1 MTPPSVA
8 EQVARPTPHLLE
20 VVNAL
25 QCQRQVREVYVILTG
40 VPEDLLQE
48 GLVDLQLGGG
58 RRREGG
64 REGGRERGR
73 GGGGG
78 GREGGTN
85 SLSAYLCSP
94 IMHTTEC
101 G

>member
-1 MTPPSVA
+1 MA
-8 EQVARPTPHLLE
+8 EQVARPTPHFLE
-20 VVNAL
+20 VINAL
-25 QCQRQVREVYVILTG
+25 QCQRQVREVDVILTG

-48 GLVDLQLGGG
+48 GLVGQLGWGEE
-58 RRREGG
+58 EGG
-64 REGGRERGR
+64 RE
-73 GGGGG
+73 G